1 LAGLGQLTE
10 DDGAIVRRLPLFAS
24 LPTEALAKLLEGA
37 RVQEYAKGDVLFRRD
52 DPAHNFYVVLAGWVK
67 LYRSTEDGEEAVIH
81 VFSRGDSIA
90 EAAAFLGRAF
100 PASAEIAEP
109 ARVLHIPTAGFLNA
123 LRSTPAIAINMLASM
138 SRHLHQLVME
148 VEQLKTR
155 SATRR
160 VVEFLLRLCS
170 VKEGSQVIA
179 LPYDKNLISGR
190 LGMKPES
197 LSRILAKLR
206 EMGVRTEQNR
216 VIISDVAALV
226 RYCEGESSDDRGAA
240 AR

>member
-1 LAGLGQLTE
+1 MAGLDQLTDE
-10 DDGAIVRRLPLFAS
+10 DRDIVRRVPLFAS
-24 LPTEALAKLLEGA
+24 LAPEALAKLLDGA
-37 RVQEYAKGDVLFRRD
+37 RISNYAKGDVLFRRD
-52 DPAHNFYVVLAGWVK
+52 DPAHSFYVVLAGWVK
-67 LYRSTEDGEEAVIH
+67 LYRATADGEEAVIH

-109 ARVLHIPTAGFLNA
+109 ARILHIPTATFLNE
-123 LRSTPAIAINMLASM
+123 LRSTPAIAVNMLASM

-170 VKEGSQVIA
+170 VREGSQVIA

-216 VIISDVAALV
+216 VIINDVAVLV
-226 RYCEGESSDDRGAA
+226 RYCQGEATENRMA

>member
-1 LAGLGQLTE
+1 LAGLDQLTDE
-10 DDGAIVRRLPLFAS
+10 DREIVRRLPLFAS
-24 LPTEALAKLLEGA
+24 LPPDALVKLLEGA
-37 RVQEYAKGDVLFRRD
+37 RVREYAKGDVLFRRD
-52 DPAHNFYVVLAGWVK
+52 DPARNFYVVLAGWVK
-67 LYRSTEDGEEAVIH
+67 LYRLTEDGEEAVIH
-81 VFSRGDSIA
+81 VFSRGDSVA

-109 ARVLHIPTAGFLNA
+109 ARVLHIPTAVFLDE

-138 SRHLHQLVME
+138 SRHLHQLVVE

-160 VVEFLLRLCS
+160 VVEFLLRLCTIR
-170 VKEGSQVIA
+170 EGPQVIA

-216 VIISDVAALV
+216 IIISDVAVLV
-226 RYCEGESSDDRGAA
+226 RYCEGEATADRVA